1 MADVKTDVQEKIN
14 KLSTMEHSLQNFLA
28 QKQVFQAQLLEITS
42 ALDELKKSEEAYKI
56 VGNIMVK
63 SNKDDLSKDLEQR
76 KETAELRVKTLEKQE
91 EKMREKTAE
100 LQAEV
105 MKEMSS

>member
-1 MADVKTDVQEKIN
+1 MAEVKADVQEKIN

-28 QKQVFQAQLLEITS
+28 QKQAFQAQLLELTS
-42 ALDELKKSEEAYKI
+42 AIDELKKSEEAYKI
-56 VGNIMVK
+56 VGNVMIK
-63 SNKDDLSKDLEQR
+63 SEKGELMKDLEQK
-76 KETAELRVKTLEKQE
+76 KETAELRVKSLEKQE